1 MLTESERIDLETRVI
16 CALSGCNR
24 DGMDKLIIWLQRET
38 DFFTAPASTRFHGAY
53 RGGLLEHSY
62 TVMKRLR
69 ELCNIYANVAYTP
82 QQIAI
87 CGLLHDLCKINMYK
101 ESYRNVKNLET
112 GKWEQVPSYAI
123 EEEKPFGGHGSKSV
137 FLINQFIKL
146 SWEEASAINCH
157 MGAWD
162 NSTYSNPSKVYEE
175 NYLAWL
181 LHVADECATYIDKT

>member
-24 DGMDKLIIWLQRET
+24 EGMDKLILWLQRET
-38 DFFTAPASTRFHGAY
+38 DFLTAPASTRFHGSY

-62 TVMKRLR
+62 TVMCRLR
-69 ELCNIYANVAYTP
+69 ELCHFYSQPYTP

-101 ESYRNVKNLET
+101 ESYRNVKNQET

-123 EEEKPFGGHGSKSV
+123 EEENPYGGHGSKSV
-137 FLINQFIKL
+137 FLISQFIKL

-162 NSTYSNPSKVYEE
+162 MSNYTNPSKVYEE
-175 NYLAWL
+175 NQLAWL